1 MILGLLIPLFFLLV
15 IVLVARKL
23 FGRNLENAPSSFS
36 IRRLFQYGLLF
47 GLLVVAATGLVGLI
61 GRIFGAGDVL
71 VESQTELA
79 RDITFTIIGL
89 PLYLVIGRWTQRSLN
104 KEESERRSMAW
115 SSYLTVVLLTAL
127 ISIMTATYQVLIWAF
142 GEDSFKGDSLAR
154 ILVWGLI
161 WIAHWSFIE
170 SLDEEQSRVH
180 YIAGALVGLS
190 TLAFGIGSLL
200 ADIAKMV
207 IESDEKSILVQS
219 ANPALQSMALILV
232 GLPVWYQYWLKKA
245 LQLKREIA
253 WYSYVLL
260 AGVAGG
266 FITLVAS
273 ISVMIFDFLVWYLGE
288 TNQLSMGRH
297 FSSSANALGAGLVG
311 LLVWWYHAGVV
322 NAKSAGQK
330 MRDEV
335 RRVYEYIVSGISLI
349 AAAAG
354 FMMIIV
360 AIIESLTPGEVVS
373 TTSSTNTLLAA
384 VTLLIVG
391 APIWYFFWMRIESH
405 VIEGGEEQSSPTRRI
420 FLLSLFGVASIA
432 AVVSVLTAVFIFIDD
447 LLNSVLGSETVR
459 EMRFALAILLSNAAI
474 SWYHWSI
481 YREEREIDVTRAVK
495 NRYIVLVGPRDEQLS
510 ASLKAKIGGQIQFWQ
525 PEIGGSL
532 DGSGN
537 WDTEE
542 VVELIQA
549 TPGRE
554 LMILKEKKG
563 LKAIPFTRHG

>member
-1 MILGLLIPLFFLLV
+1 MILGFLIPLFFLLV
-15 IVLVARKL
+15 VVLVARKL
-23 FGRNLENAPSSFS
+23 FGRNIDGAPSSFS

-47 GLLVVAATGLVGLI
+47 GLLVVSATGLVGLI
-61 GRIFGAGDVL
+61 GRVVGSGDVL

-115 SSYLTVVLLTAL
+115 SSYLTVVLITAL
-127 ISIMTATYQVLIWAF
+127 ISIMTAAYQILIWAF
-142 GEDSFKGDSLAR
+142 GEDSFNGDSLAR

-161 WIAHWSFIE
+161 WIAHWTFIE
-170 SLDEEQSRVH
+170 ALDEEQSRVH
-180 YIAGALVGLS
+180 YIAGSLIGLS
-190 TLAFGIGSLL
+190 TLAFGIGALI
-200 ADIAKMV
+200 ADVAKILM
-207 IESDEKSILVQS
+207 ESDEKSLLVQS
-219 ANPALQSMALILV
+219 TNPALQSTALILV

-245 LQLKREIA
+245 LQLNREIA

-266 FITLVAS
+266 FITLVSS
-273 ISVMIFDFLVWYLGE
+273 ISVMIFDLLVWYLGD

-311 LLVWWYHAGVV
+311 LVVWWYHAGVV
-322 NAKSAGQK
+322 NAKTSAQK
-330 MRDEV
+330 VRDEV

-360 AIIESLTPGEVVS
+360 AIIESFTPGEVVS

-384 VTLLIVG
+384 VTLLLVG

-405 VIEGGEEQSSPTRRI
+405 VVAGGEEQSSPTRRI

-432 AVVSVLTAVFIFIDD
+432 AVISVLTAVFIFIDD
-447 LLNSVLGSETVR
+447 LLNSELGGETFR

-481 YREEREIDVTRAVK
+481 YREERGVEVK
-495 NRYIVLVGPRDEQLS
+495 KSDRNRYIVLVGPKDEQLLVN
-510 ASLKAKIGGQIQFWQ
+510 LKAKIGGQIQFWQ
-525 PEIGGSL
+525 PELDSSL

-537 WDTEE
+537 WDSEK
-542 VVELIQA
+542 VLELIQA
-549 TPGRE
+549 TPGQE
-554 LMILKEKKG
+554 LMVLKEKKG
-563 LKAIPFTRHG
+563 VKVIPFTRQG